1 MNMTDI
7 HENARRCIELHGDK
21 AEAVARR
28 KAQECHEAGKQ
39 DEARNWERVTAA
51 IREKRAVHFS

>member
-21 AEAVARR
+21 AEVVTRQ
-28 KAQECHEAGKQ
+28 KAQQCHEAGKT

-51 IREKRAVHFS
+51 IRAKRAVHFS